1 MGCDALI
8 CVLIIEKRG
17 VGFLIDIAHVRIHCF
32 IAGNE
37 LINQKR
43 RRQNNYADGDKDPE
57 RFMMQFHN
65 DLQPCKSDTS
75 VYHTAYI
82 RSNATGKDIL
92 K

>member
-8 CVLIIEKRG
+8 CVLIIEERL

-43 RRQNNYADGDKDPE
+43 KRQNTYADGDKEPE
-57 RFMMQFHN
+57 RFMMQLHN
-65 DLQPCKSDTS
+65 DVQPCKSDTS

-92 K
+92 